1 MLFYSCR
8 IYNFSI
14 MRNIS
19 IEKIVVILLAVL
31 VLNSVI
37 GWFIPQGMTNEEHEL
52 KLKLHDLEI
61 EKAVLEDHND
71 RLEFKIK
78 GFKDEIIKNDSVV
91 DNATNEQLDSLFSDY
106 FNR

>member
-14 MRNIS
+14 MHNIS

-31 VLNSVI
+31 VLNSFI
-37 GWFIPQGMTNEEHEL
+37 SWFIPQGMTNEEHEL

>member
-1 MLFYSCR
+1 
-8 IYNFSI
+8 

>member
-1 MLFYSCR
+1 MH
-8 IYNFSI
+8 
-14 MRNIS
+14 NIS

-31 VLNSVI
+31 VLNSFI
-37 GWFIPQGMTNEEHEL
+37 SWFIPQGMTNEEHEL

>member
-14 MRNIS
+14 MLNIS
-19 IEKIVVILLAVL
+19 IEKIIVILLAVL
-31 VLNSVI
+31 VLNSFI
-37 GWFIPQGMTNEEHEL
+37 SWFIPQGMTNEEHEL

-61 EKAVLEDHND
+61 EKSILEDHND

>member
-1 MLFYSCR
+1 ML
-8 IYNFSI
+8 
-14 MRNIS
+14 NIS
-19 IEKIVVILLAVL
+19 IEKIIVILLAVL
-31 VLNSVI
+31 VLNSFI
-37 GWFIPQGMTNEEHEL
+37 SWFIPQGMTNEEHEL

-61 EKAVLEDHND
+61 EKSILEDHND

>member
-1 MLFYSCR
+1 ML
-8 IYNFSI
+8 
-14 MRNIS
+14 NIS
-19 IEKIVVILLAVL
+19 IEKIIVILLAVL
-31 VLNSVI
+31 VLNSFI
-37 GWFIPQGMTNEEHEL
+37 SWFIPQGMTNEEHEL

-61 EKAVLEDHND
+61 EKSIMEDHND

>member
-1 MLFYSCR
+1 
-8 IYNFSI
+8 

-19 IEKIVVILLAVL
+19 IEKIIVILLAVL
-31 VLNSVI
+31 VLNSFI
-37 GWFIPQGMTNEEHEL
+37 SWFIPQGMTNEEHEL

-61 EKAVLEDHND
+61 EKSILEDHND

>member
-19 IEKIVVILLAVL
+19 IEKIVLVLLSVL

>member
-1 MLFYSCR
+1 
-8 IYNFSI
+8 

-19 IEKIVVILLAVL
+19 IEKIIVILLAVL
-31 VLNSVI
+31 VLNSFI
-37 GWFIPQGMTNEEHEL
+37 SWFIPQGMTNEEHEL